1 MHSFFEENQERM
13 AESNIYL
20 KYQGLQ
26 HNAQVFHQGQVL
38 MWVLNLLVVLKVSKE
53 LVLASALQDLL
64 SQYLQLDREEEVNLI
79 SSV

>member
-1 MHSFFEENQERM
+1 MHSFIEEIQERM
-13 AESNIYL
+13 VESNIYL
-20 KYQGLQ
+20 KYQELQ
-26 HNAQVFHQGQVL
+26 HNAQEFHQDQVL
-38 MWVLNLLVVLKVSKE
+38 MWVLNLLVVLKASKE